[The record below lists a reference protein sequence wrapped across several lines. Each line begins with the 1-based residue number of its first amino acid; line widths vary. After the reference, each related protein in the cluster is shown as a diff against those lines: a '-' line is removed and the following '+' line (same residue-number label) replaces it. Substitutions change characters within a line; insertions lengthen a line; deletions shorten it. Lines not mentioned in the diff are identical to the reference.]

1 MGMTAGSLARAILPS
16 FIHSRILTSPIAK
29 RLVSGSL
36 WSLAGSA
43 TSRILV
49 LVAMVLAARALGPTS
64 FGEFG
69 LIQSTLGVA
78 GLMAGLGLGG
88 TATRFVAQ
96 YANSDPQQ
104 AGRIV
109 ALVTLVSWG
118 AALAVSGLLVAGS
131 AYIARIALAA
141 PELQSAVAVG
151 ALLLLVMTIR
161 GIQSGILAG
170 LERFNI
176 IARLNVLEGAVSLVG
191 VVALARLLG
200 VKGALL
206 GLALGSAVAWIVGR
220 RFLADALRERD
231 IETTRAGC
239 SQHLRILTGYS
250 LPSLMANLVATPV
263 LWFAMAFL
271 ARSEHGYAELGI
283 YNAAYQWHGP
293 IVFIPMILMSVS
305 IPILVQEWEAGR
317 LHRFRKVISGM
328 CGATLA
334 ITLPVVIPVA
344 VASPWVMALYGN
356 GFESGWIALVL
367 LLAAAPLHTLA
378 KVASGALLGMNRAW
392 SVFGANLAWGTSLSA
407 ISLWLIPTH
416 GAMGL
421 GIAFVT
427 AYALLALTTLTL
439 VIVNSRASCGS
450 SALTE
455 QSDRT

>member
-1 MGMTAGSLARAILPS
+1 
-16 FIHSRILTSPIAK
+16 
-29 RLVSGSL
+29 
-36 WSLAGSA
+36 
-43 TSRILV
+43 
-49 LVAMVLAARALGPTS
+49 
-64 FGEFG
+64 
-69 LIQSTLGVA
+69 
-78 GLMAGLGLGG
+78 
-88 TATRFVAQ
+88 
-96 YANSDPQQ
+96 
-104 AGRIV
+104 
-109 ALVTLVSWG
+109 
-118 AALAVSGLLVAGS
+118 
-131 AYIARIALAA
+131 
-141 PELQSAVAVG
+141 
-151 ALLLLVMTIR
+151 
-161 GIQSGILAG
+161 
-170 LERFNI
+170 
-176 IARLNVLEGAVSLVG
+176 
-191 VVALARLLG
+191 
-200 VKGALL
+200 
-206 GLALGSAVAWIVGR
+206 
-220 RFLADALRERD
+220 
-231 IETTRAGC
+231 
-239 SQHLRILTGYS
+239 
-250 LPSLMANLVATPV
+250 MANLVATPV

-283 YNAAYQWHGP
+283 YSAAYQWHGP
-293 IVFIPMILMSVS
+293 IVFITMILMSVS
-305 IPILVQEWEAGR
+305 IPKLVQEWEAGR
-317 LHRFRKVISGM
+317 LHSFRKVISGM